1 MLQALAEQTR
11 SVRIPLNQNSNLAKL
26 ARTNT
31 ALTQMLGRQPTDLEI
46 AREMDEPVDTIRALR
61 RVAASEL
68 SLDAPIDRGDR
79 DSASFGERFAGA
91 AAADIEEDVE
101 AIARREFL
109 ETMFESYLTERERKI
124 LYLYY
129 GLDDGEERT
138 LEEIGSLLG
147 VTRERIRQIRNRA
160 FEKLRESPH
169 GESLSGF
176 WNAN

>member
-1 MLQALAEQTR
+1 L
-11 SVRIPLNQNSNLAKL
+11 
-26 ARTNT
+26 
-31 ALTQMLGRQPTDLEI
+31 
-46 AREMDEPVDTIRALR
+46 PVETIRALR

-68 SLDAPIDRGDR
+68 SLDAPIDRSDR

-91 AAADIEEDVE
+91 EASDIEEDVE
-101 AIARREFL
+101 AIARRDYL
-109 ETMFESYLTERERKI
+109 EHMFEQYLTERERKI

-160 FEKLRESPH
+160 FDKLRGSMH
-169 GESLSGF
+169 GDALEGF
-176 WNAN
+176 WRASA